1 MSVRIPLMLLLAAC
15 TTAPHQTPAA
25 LVPAFPTP
33 AQTTDDSVV
42 AAVLHKVVVEG
53 LPDWRP
59 RRTVVIQSDS
69 GFVSPSSLPRVDSVG
84 FVLLGAA
91 EIQQLANQLG
101 SVNAL
106 SVEAYDRR
114 GYSSIRGQQPV
125 GVAPGT
131 RGENDWHERL
141 HVQAPPPRR
150 CVAGGFDARLRDYV
164 SALPNK
170 RLKLSARVDYGMN
183 PSSAR
188 CSLSAI
194 R

>member
-25 LVPAFPTP
+25 LVHVLPTP

-69 GFVSPSSLPRVDSVG
+69 GFVSPSSLPRVDSVD
-84 FVLLGAA
+84 FVLLRAA

-106 SVEAYDRR
+106 SAGRPAIWGDTARS
-114 GYSSIRGQQPV
+114 GASSRWVWRQERV
-125 GVAPGT
+125 GRSIGMSACT
-131 RGENDWHERL
+131 
-141 HVQAPPPRR
+141 
-150 CVAGGFDARLRDYV
+150 FRLR
-164 SALPNK
+164 
-170 RLKLSARVDYGMN
+170 RLNGAWQVDSTLG
-183 PSSAR
+183 
-188 CSLSAI
+188 CVI
-194 R
+194 T